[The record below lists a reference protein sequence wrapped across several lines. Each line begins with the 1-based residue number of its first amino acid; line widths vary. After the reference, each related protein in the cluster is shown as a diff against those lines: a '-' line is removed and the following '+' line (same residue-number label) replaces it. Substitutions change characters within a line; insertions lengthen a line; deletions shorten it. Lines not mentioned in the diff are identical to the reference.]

1 MIEFVWPWMFAALP
15 LPLLVRLWRRHAQ
28 AEQPALT
35 VPALAAY
42 QFETG
47 AVTARPRRS
56 GMPLALL
63 MLSLSWI
70 ALVTAA
76 SRPQWTGEPVA
87 LPVTG
92 RDLMLAVDISGSM
105 GTEDMELAGRY
116 VDRLSIVKQVINAF
130 LELRGGDRVGLI
142 LFGTNAYLQAPLTFD
157 LETVRTLLAEAPI
170 GIAGGK
176 TAVGDAIGLGVKRLR
191 QRPDGDRVMILLT
204 DGASNAG
211 EVAPVKAAELAASV
225 GVKIYT
231 IGVGASEMRVPG
243 FFGRL
248 GNRIVNPSADLD
260 EETLNKVALTTG
272 GQYFRAENPAEL
284 AQIYAHIDAMEPVE
298 QEAEL
303 FRPVQSLFPW
313 PLGCG
318 LVLLVLT
325 MLLPV
330 LRRGTYEA

>member
-1 MIEFVWPWMFAALP
+1 MIECVWPWMFLLLP
-15 LPLLVRLWRRHAQ
+15 LPIVVRLWRRHVEAP
-28 AEQPALT
+28 QPALT
-35 VPALAAY
+35 VPDLAAY
-42 QFETG
+42 RFEGVSTSPHRRQTG
-47 AVTARPRRS
+47 I
-56 GMPLALL
+56 PLALL
-63 MLSLSWI
+63 LLSLAWI

-105 GTEDMELAGRY
+105 GTEDMELSGRY

-157 LETVRTLLAEAPI
+157 LATVRTLLVEAPI

-191 QRPDGDRVMILLT
+191 QRPEGDRVMILLT

-211 EVAPVKAAELAASV
+211 EVAPVKAAELAASA

-243 FFGRL
+243 LFGRF

-260 EETLNKVALTTG
+260 EETLNAVAKSTG

-284 AQIYAHIDAMEPVE
+284 AQIYAHIDALEPVE
-298 QEAEL
+298 QDPEL
-303 FRPVQSLFPW
+303 FRPVQSLFVW
-313 PLGCG
+313 PLGVA
-318 LVLLVLT
+318 LALLALIL
-325 MLLPV
+325 LLPL
-330 LRRGTYEA
+330 LRRVNHVD